1 MRHRNSGRQ
10 LSRDGSHRKA
20 TLRSMAIALIKNEAI
35 RTTVIRA
42 KELRRVVE
50 PLITL
55 AREDSIAKKRT
66 AFSRVRDRASVAKLF
81 SDLGPR
87 FKARPGGFTRI
98 MRCGFRAGDAAPMAI
113 IEFVD
118 RPEPVATEADG
129 AREGA
134 V

>member
-20 TLRSMAIALIKNEAI
+20 TLQSMANALIKCEAI

-50 PLITL
+50 PLVTM
-55 AREDSIAKKRT
+55 ARVDSIAKKRLVY
-66 AFSRVRDRASVAKLF
+66 ARVRDRESVSKLF

-98 MRCGFRAGDAAPMAI
+98 MRCGYRAGDAAPMAI
-113 IEFVD
+113 IEFVE
-118 RPEPVATEADG
+118 RPEPSVEPEATGESPA
-129 AREGA
+129 
-134 V
+134 

>member
-20 TLRSMAIALIKNEAI
+20 TLQSMANALIKCEAI

-50 PLITL
+50 PLVTL
-55 AREDSIAKKRT
+55 ARIDTVAKKRL
-66 AFSRVRDRASVAKLF
+66 AYARVRDRETVSKLF

-87 FKARPGGFTRI
+87 FKSRPGGFTRI

-113 IEFVD
+113 IEFVE
-118 RPEPVATEADG
+118 RPEPQVEPEATGDNA
-129 AREGA
+129 A
-134 V
+134 

>member
-20 TLRSMAIALIKNEAI
+20 TLQSMANALIKCEAI

-50 PLITL
+50 PLVTL
-55 AREDSIAKKRT
+55 ARIDSVAKKRL
-66 AFSRVRDRASVAKLF
+66 AYARVRDREIVSKLF

-87 FKARPGGFTRI
+87 FKSRPGGFTRI

-113 IEFVD
+113 IEFVE
-118 RPEPVATEADG
+118 RPEPQVEPEATGDNA
-129 AREGA
+129 A
-134 V
+134 

>member
-20 TLRSMAIALIKNEAI
+20 TLQSMANALIKCEAI

-50 PLITL
+50 PLVTL
-55 AREDSIAKKRT
+55 ARIDSVAKKRL
-66 AFSRVRDRASVAKLF
+66 AYARVRDRETVSKLF

-87 FKARPGGFTRI
+87 FKSRPGGFTRI

-113 IEFVD
+113 IEFVE
-118 RPEPVATEADG
+118 RPEPQVEAETTGDTTT
-129 AREGA
+129 
-134 V
+134 